1 MATRRRSE
9 DKPTAKR
16 TAAPAPAAVRAPR
29 TRASSAADGPA
40 VPARRSRARP
50 ARPEA
55 DAAHV
60 CAGPAEEA
68 AKAEGFWRAGLRA
81 LDNVRND
88 VQRRQATVIETLLG
102 IPPAAGAE
110 PARLN
115 LPGLP
120 GLDAFGLRKFEDVFD
135 QRVAAALERLGMPTR
150 EELQALHDK
159 LDQVLVQL
167 ERIGAAVDA
176 AEPGKA
182 APAAPRARKSR

>member
-9 DKPTAKR
+9 DTPTAKR
-16 TAAPAPAAVRAPR
+16 AAAPAPAAARAPR
-29 TRASSAADGPA
+29 TRASSAANAPT
-40 VPARRSRARP
+40 VPVRRSRTRP
-50 ARPEA
+50 ATLEA

-60 CAGPAEEA
+60 CAVPAEEA

-102 IPPAAGAE
+102 IPPAAGTE
-110 PARLN
+110 PPRLN

-120 GLDAFGLRKFEDVFD
+120 GLDTFGLRKFEDVFD

-167 ERIGAAVDA
+167 ERIGTAV
-176 AEPGKA
+176 EGTGPGKS